1 MNVTECLR
9 EQAQRT
15 PDAIAVVRHGN
26 VPVSYRDLDRSIDLA
41 ASRALALDLRPGM
54 TVALSS
60 YVKGGGDPYAFL
72 VLSLAFARI
81 GVATGS
87 RLLPAKHRDRS
98 IAIGPTQS
106 TDELSAGAEWYA
118 VPESG
123 MHVDPAPIHQDPSA
137 ICRIFPSSGTTG
149 LPKHVAVTHEMVWRR
164 IERRREGMPF
174 SSSLCLMSAI
184 GHANHY
190 WFRDALNCLSLGGKL
205 VLTPFLKTAPEHRI
219 NYLIAPPNMIE
230 RILQNR
236 APDAGPD
243 PWLETVEIGGALLS
257 PELANQVR
265 ERLCE
270 NIYCSYGSTE
280 AGPVARGPFRLLEHH
295 PGAVGFLD
303 PGVQMQAVDDDDQ
316 ILPPGSTGRLRI
328 RSDSCVTSYF
338 DDPQATAQYFRDSWF
353 YPGDLGS
360 VAPDGMLTIAGRV
373 DEIINRGGNKISP
386 VAIDAVLRGVP
397 GIRDAAAFGMPRA
410 NGRTEIWAAIVVGD
424 ETSPKDTLRSTC
436 RAALGANAPTTYI
449 RMKKIPRNEM
459 GKVVRHELVRIAQMA
474 RNDSSGS

>member
-9 EQAQRT
+9 EQAQRKS
-15 PDAIAVVRHGN
+15 DAIAVVRHGN
-26 VPVSYRDLDRSIDLA
+26 VPVTYRDLDRSIDYA
-41 ASRALALDLRPGM
+41 ASRALALALRPGM

-60 YVKGGGDPYAFL
+60 YLKGGGDPYAFL

-98 IAIGPTQS
+98 IAIGPVQS
-106 TDELSAGAEWYA
+106 ADELSAGPEWYTA
-118 VPESG
+118 PESG
-123 MHVDPAPIHQDPSA
+123 MHVEPVPVHQDPSA

-149 LPKHVAVTHEMVWRR
+149 LPKHIAITHEMMWRR

-184 GHANHY
+184 GYANHY

-243 PWLETVEIGGALLS
+243 PSLETVEIGGSLLS
-257 PELANQVR
+257 IELANEVR
-265 ERLCE
+265 KRLCA

-280 AGPVARGPFRLLEHH
+280 AGPVARGPFGSLEHEH
-295 PGAVGFLD
+295 GAVGFLD
-303 PGVQMQAVDDDDQ
+303 PGVEMQAVDENDR
-316 ILPPGSTGRLRI
+316 ILPPGTTGRLRI
-328 RSDSCVTSYF
+328 RSDTCVTSYF
-338 DDPQATAQYFRDSWF
+338 DDPQASARSFRQGWF

-360 VAPDGMLTIAGRV
+360 VSPAGMLTIAGRV

-386 VAIDAVLRGVP
+386 LAIDAVLRGVP
-397 GIRDAAAFGMPRA
+397 GIHDAAAFGMPRA
-410 NGRTEIWAAIVVGD
+410 NGRTEIWAAIVVED
-424 ETSPKDTLRSTC
+424 APSLSETLQATC

-449 RMKKIPRNEM
+449 RLKKIPRNEM
-459 GKVVRHELVRIAQMA
+459 GKIVRHDLVRIAQRA
-474 RNDSSGS
+474 RKDPSGS